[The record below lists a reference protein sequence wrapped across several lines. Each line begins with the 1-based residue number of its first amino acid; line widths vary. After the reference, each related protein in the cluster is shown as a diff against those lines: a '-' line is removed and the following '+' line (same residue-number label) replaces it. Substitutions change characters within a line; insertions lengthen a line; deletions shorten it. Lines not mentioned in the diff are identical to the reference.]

1 MLQFCVEMLQSGCNV
16 NVRFERNRMSEPDLW
31 QKVDFLTQWAGRRS
45 RRQNVDSLQNSVQD
59 SAQCSKCTVQSGA
72 KCSVQCS
79 VVYRTMYVQCSVH
92 PNPEDWRL
100 SKPEDSRLSK
110 PEDSSPVTKLSEPE
124 DSRVDRVV

>member
-1 MLQFCVEMLQSGCNV
+1 MLQFCVDVLQSGCNV
-16 NVRFERNRMSEPDLW
+16 NVRFERNRMAQPDLR
-31 QKVDFLTQWAGRRS
+31 QKVDFLIQWVGRRS
-45 RRQNVDSLQNSVQD
+45 QRQNMDSVQNS
-59 SAQCSKCTVQSGA
+59 AECSKCTAQSGA

-79 VVYRTMYVQCSVH
+79 AVYRTVYVQCSVH